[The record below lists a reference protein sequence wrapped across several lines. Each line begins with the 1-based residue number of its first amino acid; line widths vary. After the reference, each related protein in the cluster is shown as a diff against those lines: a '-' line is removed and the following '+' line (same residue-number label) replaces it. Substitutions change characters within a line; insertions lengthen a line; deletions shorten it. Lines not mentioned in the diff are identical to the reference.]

1 MIARART
8 RKLRERRQR
17 DIEEQYGY
25 FENQVKFNAEYNL
38 KKFLR
43 DKEKL
48 RNKTNPKTSSIVE
61 SDSIV
66 ERIGDSSSMGSR
78 IPVLMKSGGIAVS

>member
-48 RNKTNPKTSSIVE
+48 RNKTNPKISSIVE